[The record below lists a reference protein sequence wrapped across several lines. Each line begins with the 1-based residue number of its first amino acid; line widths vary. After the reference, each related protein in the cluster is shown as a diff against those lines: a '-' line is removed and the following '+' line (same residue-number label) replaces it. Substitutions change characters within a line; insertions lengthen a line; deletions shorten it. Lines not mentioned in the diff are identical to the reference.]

1 MLTRDVQGIEEL
13 RHSETIDTYTLC
25 SIMHLLLTLETPYQL
40 ASRINESPYLV
51 KMKEEPQ
58 IKPNVPVGKLLNI
71 ADRGIKPD
79 QEERFSVRGLYN
91 ELSRLV

>member
-1 MLTRDVQGIEEL
+1 MLTRDVEGIDEL

-51 KMKEEPQ
+51 KTKEEPQ
-58 IKPNVPVGKLLNI
+58 IKPNVPVGKLLKL

-79 QEERFSVRGLYN
+79 QKERFSVRGLYK
-91 ELSRLV
+91 ELCRLV